1 MKKAILSR
9 SSGPIVING
18 IQGVLAPQEGN
29 GYLIVDVG
37 DNNEISPELI
47 GLELAGLI
55 KIVNIDQIPK
65 TKEIVDSPKTQVV
78 VEEGDED
85 EGENEDEDLDEEDP
99 EDDVEP
105 NVNDADNSEVTI
117 MTENGVKK
125 GRMSFSVVGES
136 IQALEAEA
144 AEIKAAAKT
153 KSPRKSKGPKSPQLL
168 DLDKY

>member
-37 DNNEISPELI
+37 DNNEISPELV

-65 TKEIVDSPKTQVV
+65 VKEVVEPSKAQVV
-78 VEEGDED
+78 VEEDD
-85 EGENEDEDLDEEDP
+85 DDKEDEDLGEDEP

-136 IQALEAEA
+136 IQALAAEA
-144 AEIKAAAKT
+144 AEIKAAAT
-153 KSPRKSKGPKSPQLL
+153 AKSPRKSKGPKSPQLL
-168 DLDKY
+168 YLDKY